1 MAEPVST
8 PLVLAA
14 GASAAVVALLGVE
27 PQALAWAMVG
37 AIFGAP
43 LAPPAGR
50 MRQVLVF
57 VGVMLA
63 SALLGTVAADWA
75 GTTSVRWR
83 NAWCL
88 VFGGV
93 FHPLSSAV
101 VAAVPNIVA
110 TLLHAFAARRGAGA
124 PPGQQGGPDGPR

>member
-1 MAEPVST
+1 MPEPIST
-8 PLVLAA
+8 PLALAA
-14 GASAAVVALLGVE
+14 GASALIVALLGVE

-50 MRQVLVF
+50 VRQVLVF
-57 VGVMLA
+57 AGVMLA

-75 GTTSVRWR
+75 GTTSPRWR

-88 VFGGV
+88 VLGGI
-93 FHPLSSAV
+93 FHPLSAAV
-101 VAAVPNIVA
+101 VAAVPSVVN
-110 TLLHAFAARRGAGA
+110 TLLQAFAARRGGS
-124 PPGQQGGPDGPR
+124 PGQQGGPDGPR